1 MKIILVIVFSQLQL
15 KKNNTEAWALEKF
28 KRGTID
34 MKITTDAMY
43 DFMLLFIGCVLGVI
57 ATIFILHYATI
68 KPLQIEKK
76 RVAAVNEVITNASF
90 RCGMW
95 KIEEKVFGREGNL
108 LRLTLTA
115 PNRSD
120 LILIIPPD
128 LRPDL
133 RRAWNKKRKGD
144 LVEVIIPS
152 WLIREYLEKG
162 GNSPRAIDFIAPDS
176 IDEVQ

>member
-1 MKIILVIVFSQLQL
+1 MKITLVFVFPQLR
-15 KKNNTEAWALEKF
+15 KNNTEALALEKF

-34 MKITTDAMY
+34 MKITIDAMY
-43 DFMLLFIGCVLGVI
+43 DSLLLFIGCVVGVI
-57 ATIFILHYATI
+57 ATIFILNYAKI
-68 KPLQIEKK
+68 EPLQIEKK

-95 KIEEKVFGREGNL
+95 KVEEKVFDREGNL
-108 LRLTLTA
+108 LYLTLTA
-115 PNRSD
+115 PNRND
-120 LILIIPPD
+120 LIVPPLD

-162 GNSPRAIDFIAPDS
+162 GNSPRAIDLIAPDS